1 MHRGAIRRGR
11 LSPSHLPLDRI
22 IATRIFFLGPLAS
35 FAAAPV
41 QQSDQSKPKH
51 STASLTGRSRLA
63 DWPKYLSDDLGR
75 MHQESRANPLQP
87 TAWHERLHAAE
98 RRKVRSWRG
107 FGDRPGLR
115 KKRRSSDLLGLAPPQ
130 EPDPELLIGSAQRRQ
145 RKRSVQKT
153 DGKCFIGRGG
163 LHRRL
168 RQSCAGRFG
177 IYFQVLGV
185 AGSLCTGLGGPRPRR
200 HEETPF
206 FRSYPAGQ
214 GSRAFLHPVR

>member
-1 MHRGAIRRGR
+1 MR
-11 LSPSHLPLDRI
+11 
-22 IATRIFFLGPLAS
+22 
-35 FAAAPV
+35 
-41 QQSDQSKPKH
+41 
-51 STASLTGRSRLA
+51 
-63 DWPKYLSDDLGR
+63 
-75 MHQESRANPLQP
+75 QESRANPLQS
-87 TAWHERLHAAE
+87 TAWHERLRAAE
-98 RRKVRSWRG
+98 RRNRSWRG

>member
-1 MHRGAIRRGR
+1 MR
-11 LSPSHLPLDRI
+11 
-22 IATRIFFLGPLAS
+22 
-35 FAAAPV
+35 
-41 QQSDQSKPKH
+41 
-51 STASLTGRSRLA
+51 
-63 DWPKYLSDDLGR
+63 
-75 MHQESRANPLQP
+75 QESRANPLQP
-87 TAWHERLHAAE
+87 TAWHERLRAAE

-214 GSRAFLHPVR
+214 GSRAFLHPV

>member
-1 MHRGAIRRGR
+1 M
-11 LSPSHLPLDRI
+11 
-22 IATRIFFLGPLAS
+22 
-35 FAAAPV
+35 
-41 QQSDQSKPKH
+41 QQSGQRKPKH
-51 STASLTGRSRLA
+51 STASTGRSRLA
-63 DWPKYLSDDLGR
+63 DWQKYLSDDLRR
-75 MHQESRANPLQP
+75 MRQESRANPLQP
-87 TAWHERLHAAE
+87 TAWHERLHTAE
-98 RRKVRSWRG
+98 RRNRSWRG

-130 EPDPELLIGSAQRRQ
+130 EPDPELLGSAQRRQ

-153 DGKCFIGRGG
+153 DGKCFIVRGG

-177 IYFQVLGV
+177 IYFQVLAV
-185 AGSLCTGLGGPRPRR
+185 AGSLCTGLGGPRTCR

>member
-1 MHRGAIRRGR
+1 M
-11 LSPSHLPLDRI
+11 PLDRI
-22 IATRIFFLGPLAS
+22 IATRFFFLIKGGTLGPLAS

-41 QQSDQSKPKH
+41 QQSGQRKPKH
-51 STASLTGRSRLA
+51 STSSLTGRSRLA

-130 EPDPELLIGSAQRRQ
+130 EPDPELLGSAQRRQ

-200 HEETPF
+200 HEETPLSAATRQVKVVVHF
-206 FRSYPAGQ
+206 STQFEKHKS
-214 GSRAFLHPVR
+214 

>member
-1 MHRGAIRRGR
+1 M
-11 LSPSHLPLDRI
+11 
-22 IATRIFFLGPLAS
+22 
-35 FAAAPV
+35 
-41 QQSDQSKPKH
+41 QQSGQRKPKH

-75 MHQESRANPLQP
+75 MRQESRANPLQP
-87 TAWHERLHAAE
+87 TAWHERLHTAE
-98 RRKVRSWRG
+98 RRNRSWRG
-107 FGDRPGLR
+107 FGDRPGSR
-115 KKRRSSDLLGLAPPQ
+115 KKRRSSDLIGLAPPQ

-168 RQSCAGRFG
+168 RQSCVRR
-177 IYFQVLGV
+177 
-185 AGSLCTGLGGPRPRR
+185 PRARR

-206 FRSYPAGQ
+206 FPQLTGRSRQPYISPPSSLRNNRHSSNGSDISRRVN
-214 GSRAFLHPVR
+214 GNVPPMRGRCPCRRNFGGLPLGISRACGGVGGGAPQNC